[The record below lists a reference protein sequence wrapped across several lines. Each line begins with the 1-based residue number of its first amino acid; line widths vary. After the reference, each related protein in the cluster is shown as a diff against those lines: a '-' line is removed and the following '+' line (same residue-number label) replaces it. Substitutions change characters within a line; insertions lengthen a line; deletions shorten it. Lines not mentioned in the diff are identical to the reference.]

1 MPANKEQHY
10 VPKLYL
16 RLFSDDKKS
25 ALLIKD
31 STIGQAEARSP
42 STANNEPSPS
52 AHPYIN
58 FKATNFVSLTKP
70 ILKLNT
76 VVISLLFSAC
86 AVGPDYVAPKSDLP
100 RQWHNST
107 GNAQVLNA
115 KTLANWWTT
124 FNDSQLSQLIERS
137 INGNFDLKKALAR
150 INEARAQRGIAK
162 ANFYP
167 KINFGSTAGETYS
180 GNTDQRNARYSL
192 SLDASWEIDIFGRIA
207 RSVESTQAAMEATE
221 ASYQDVMVSLVAEV
235 ALNYVQMR
243 TSQAQL
249 LVAEQNLLAQT
260 EIYQLALWR
269 WQAGLTNKLDAEQA
283 LSSVE
288 QLTATLPSLKTQIA
302 ENQHQLAVL
311 LGVTPAS
318 LNAELA
324 INKSIPT
331 ANLKIAVGVPADV
344 LRQRPDIRL
353 AEREL
358 AAQTAQIGVATAAL
372 YPQFTLSGLIGLEAI
387 KASNV
392 FTAAGLVDNVL
403 GKMTFPIFNAG
414 QIRQNIA
421 VQNAKQEQAL
431 ATYETTVLTALKDV
445 ENALVGMVQEQQRLE
460 DLNRATQTAQRAMA
474 LARYQY
480 ESGLT
485 DFLNVQQTQRTLL
498 SLQEQ
503 SVGSQGQVSTYLIS
517 LYKALGGGWKNVS

>member
-1 MPANKEQHY
+1 
-10 VPKLYL
+10 
-16 RLFSDDKKS
+16 
-25 ALLIKD
+25 
-31 STIGQAEARSP
+31 
-42 STANNEPSPS
+42 
-52 AHPYIN
+52 
-58 FKATNFVSLTKP
+58 
-70 ILKLNT
+70 
-76 VVISLLFSAC
+76 
-86 AVGPDYVAPKSDLP
+86 
-100 RQWHNST
+100 
-107 GNAQVLNA
+107 
-115 KTLANWWTT
+115 
-124 FNDSQLSQLIERS
+124 
-137 INGNFDLKKALAR
+137 
-150 INEARAQRGIAK
+150 
-162 ANFYP
+162 
-167 KINFGSTAGETYS
+167 
-180 GNTDQRNARYSL
+180 
-192 SLDASWEIDIFGRIA
+192 
-207 RSVESTQAAMEATE
+207 MEATE
-221 ASYQDVMVSLVAEV
+221 ANYQDVMVSLIAEV

-243 TSQAQL
+243 TSQVQL
-249 LVAEQNLLAQT
+249 IVAEQNLHAQT

-269 WQAGLTNKLDAEQA
+269 WQAGLNNKLDAEQA

-288 QLTATLPSLKTQIA
+288 QLTAALPNLKNQIA
-302 ENQHQLAVL
+302 QNQHQLAVL

-318 LNAELA
+318 LNVELA
-324 INKSIPT
+324 INKPIPT

-372 YPQFTLSGLIGLEAI
+372 YPKFALSGLIGLEAI
-387 KASNV
+387 KASNL
-392 FTAAGLVDNVL
+392 FTAAGLVDNLL

-414 QIRQNIA
+414 QIRQAIE

-445 ENALVGMVQEQQRLE
+445 ENALVGIVQEQQRLQ

-474 LARYQY
+474 LARQQY

-503 SVGSQGQVSTYLIS
+503 SVTSQGQVSTYLIS